1 MGVFRYIYLCV
12 DRIPSLCITG
22 GRSNKMKWWKKCS
35 VLGLAAVLTL
45 SPMLELSAT
54 SLSEAERE
62 KEELEAQLSEAQAL
76 IDQLKDSRD
85 DIETKVEE
93 LDAQLTTIS
102 QQISETEEKLEQKSA
117 EITDTEELLAE
128 AQADVDSQ
136 MEDMTKRIQY
146 MYENSSTVSYLD
158 AFFRSGSMGEFLSQ
172 AEYIRQITEYDR
184 QMLLQY
190 EESVQYVADMKETLE
205 QELAELEELKAQVE
219 AQQTTVQALVSAK
232 EQELASLDGSI
243 SDTQDDVDMYQAR
256 IDAQNELIAQIQAE
270 EARRQQE
277 EQNNGGSEDTSQPGD
292 AYSGGAFVWPC
303 PSSTRVTSDYG
314 ERIAPTAGASSNHKG
329 IDIGAA
335 YGADIV
341 AAADGTV
348 TFAGYSRGN
357 GNYVMISHGGGLY
370 TVYCHA
376 SSLTVSKGQTVKAGD
391 VVAKV
396 GSTGISTANH
406 LHFGVALNGSYVSPW
421 NYLSR

>member
-1 MGVFRYIYLCV
+1 
-12 DRIPSLCITG
+12 
-22 GRSNKMKWWKKCS
+22 MKWWKKCS
-35 VLGLAAVLTL
+35 VIGLVLVLAL
-45 SPMLELSAT
+45 SPLPELSAT

-62 KEELEAQLSEAQAL
+62 KEALEEELRKAQEL
-76 IDQLKDSRD
+76 IDGLKDSRD
-85 DIETKVEE
+85 DIQTKVEE
-93 LDAQLTTIS
+93 LDAQLTAIS
-102 QQISETEEKLEQKSA
+102 GQITATEEQLEAKSA
-117 EITDTEELLAE
+117 QITDTEELLVE
-128 AQADVDSQ
+128 AQADVDAQ
-136 MEDMTKRIQY
+136 MESMTKRIQY

-184 QMLLQY
+184 QMLLEY
-190 EESVQYVADMKETLE
+190 EESVRYVADMKERLE
-205 QELAELEELKAQVE
+205 QERADLEELKAQVE
-219 AQQTTVQALVSAK
+219 EQRSAVQALASAK
-232 EQELASLDGSI
+232 QAELSAVNGDL
-243 SDTQDDVDMYQAR
+243 SDAQSEADIVQAK

-270 EARRQQE
+270 EKRRQE
-277 EQNNGGSEDTSQPGD
+277 ELNNGGGAEGQPGD
-292 AYSGGAFVWPC
+292 EYSGGAFLWPC

-314 ERIAPTAGASSNHKG
+314 SRLAPTAGASSNHKG

-391 VVAKV
+391 CVAKV

-406 LHFGVALNGSYVSPW
+406 LHFGVAQNGSYVSPW
-421 NYLSR
+421 NYLSK

>member
-1 MGVFRYIYLCV
+1 
-12 DRIPSLCITG
+12 
-22 GRSNKMKWWKKCS
+22 MKWWKKCS
-35 VLGLAAVLTL
+35 VIGLVLVLAL
-45 SPMLELSAT
+45 SPLPELSAT

-62 KEELEAQLSEAQAL
+62 KEALEEELRKAQEL
-76 IDQLKDSRD
+76 IDGLKDSRD
-85 DIETKVEE
+85 DIQTKVEE
-93 LDAQLTTIS
+93 LDAQLTAIS
-102 QQISETEEKLEQKSA
+102 GQITATEEQLAAKSA
-117 EITDTEELLAE
+117 QITDTEELLVE
-128 AQADVDSQ
+128 AQADVDAQ
-136 MEDMTKRIQY
+136 MESMTKRIQY

-184 QMLLQY
+184 QMLLEY
-190 EESVQYVADMKETLE
+190 EASVRYVADMKETLE
-205 QELAELEELKAQVE
+205 QERADLEELKAQVE
-219 AQQTTVQALVSAK
+219 EQRSAVQALASAK
-232 EQELASLDGSI
+232 EAELSAVNGDL
-243 SDTQDDVDMYQAR
+243 SDAQSEADIVQAK
-256 IDAQNELIAQIQAE
+256 IDAQNELIAQIRE
-270 EARRQQE
+270 EEERRRQE
-277 EQNNGGSEDTSQPGD
+277 GQNNGDGAEGLPGD
-292 AYSGGAFVWPC
+292 EYSGGAFLWPC

-314 ERIAPTAGASSNHKG
+314 SRLAPTAGASSNHKG

-391 VVAKV
+391 CVAKV

-406 LHFGVALNGSYVSPW
+406 LHFGVAQNGSYVSPW
-421 NYLSR
+421 NYLSKQ

>member
-1 MGVFRYIYLCV
+1 
-12 DRIPSLCITG
+12 
-22 GRSNKMKWWKKCS
+22 MKWWKKIS
-35 VLGLAAVLTL
+35 LLGLVTVLAL

-54 SLSEAERE
+54 SLSDAQREKAALEAELA
-62 KEELEAQLSEAQAL
+62 KAQEL
-76 IDQLKDSRD
+76 IDDLKDSKD

-102 QQISETEEKLEQKSA
+102 RQITATEEQLVQKNA
-117 EITDTEELLAE
+117 EITDTEALLVE
-128 AQADVDSQ
+128 AQADVDMQ
-136 MEDMTKRIQY
+136 MEAMTKRIQY

-184 QMLLQY
+184 QMLVQY
-190 EESVQYVADMKETLE
+190 EESVRYVADMKETLE
-205 QELAELEELKAQVE
+205 QEQAELEELKAQVE
-219 AQQTTVQALVSAK
+219 AQRATVQALASAK
-232 EQELASLDGSI
+232 EQELAAVNSDI
-243 SDTQDDVDMYQAR
+243 SDAQSEAAIVQAK
-256 IDAQNELIAQIQAE
+256 IEAQNELIAQIQAE
-270 EARRQQE
+270 EERRQQE
-277 EQNNGGSEDTSQPGD
+277 EQNNGGESSQPGD

-314 ERIAPTAGASSNHKG
+314 NRLAPTAGASSNHKG

-391 VVAKV
+391 CVAKV